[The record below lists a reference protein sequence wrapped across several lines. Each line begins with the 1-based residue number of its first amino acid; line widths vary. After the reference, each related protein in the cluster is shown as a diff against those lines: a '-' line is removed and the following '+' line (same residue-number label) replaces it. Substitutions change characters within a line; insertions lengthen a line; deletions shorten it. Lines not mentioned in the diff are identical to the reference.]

1 MPRRNPRVRIDNQGR
16 LEVVDPSY
24 DFLDLL
30 QEVDPGFRVVT
41 ADLPGFKWPAFQAMR
56 TARYSVESSALSS
69 LSEPKLW
76 RMHRDRTQIC
86 ANATASAASVLDVK
100 IELARRLLFQCT
112 LCARRCGV
120 NRHAGEL
127 GACRLGTEALVAEHF
142 VHIAEEPPINPSLV
156 LNLAGCAL
164 RCRYCQQGAILSPSS
179 VVGEELSSDLWRCLD
194 VGSARSLSFV
204 GGNPD
209 ESLYAVLRF
218 LAAAP
223 LDWSLP
229 IVWNSHA
236 YSSVEALEL
245 LDGIADAF
253 VPDLKYGC
261 DGCGETLAGVPDYF
275 HVARRSIPSML
286 AHKAWVIVR
295 ILVLPG
301 HIECCHI
308 PALEYL
314 AGVKRSNL
322 LVSIRGQYC
331 PDWKISHKDGVLQRR
346 CLEEEVRSVAERATR
361 LGLPCVDANQI
372 DDRNS
377 QLLIPATSIS
387 LSVIR

>member
-1 MPRRNPRVRIDNQGR
+1 MPRRNPRLRIDDLGK
-16 LEVVDPSY
+16 LEVVDPSF

-30 QEVDPGFRVVT
+30 QEIDPGFSVLT
-41 ADLPGFKWPAFQAMR
+41 ADLPGFKWPGFQAMR
-56 TARYSVESSALSS
+56 AAKYPVELSLLSS
-69 LSEPKLW
+69 LSDSELW
-76 RMHRDRTQIC
+76 RMHRDRTP
-86 ANATASAASVLDVK
+86 AHGNAPAGSASVLDVK
-100 IELARRLLFQCT
+100 IELARRLLYRCT
-112 LCARRCGV
+112 LCARLCGV

-127 GACRLGTEALVAEHF
+127 GACRLGTEAVVAEHF

-164 RCRYCQQGAILSPSS
+164 RCRYCQQGAILNPSS
-179 VVGEELSSDLWRCLD
+179 VVGEALSPGLWDRLE
-194 VGSARSLSFV
+194 VRAARSLSFV

-218 LAAAP
+218 LDSAP
-223 LDWSLP
+223 PAWGLP

-261 DGCGETLAGVPDYF
+261 DACGHMLAGVADYF
-275 HVARRSIPSML
+275 QVAQQSIPAML
-286 AHKAWVIVR
+286 AQNAQVIVR

-314 AGVKRSNL
+314 ARIKRSNL
-322 LVSIRGQYC
+322 LVSVRGQYC
-331 PDWKISHKDGVLQRR
+331 PDWKISDKDGVLKRR
-346 CLEEEVRSVAERATR
+346 CLEEEVRTVEERAALLR
-361 LGLPCVDANQI
+361 LPCIDVNQPGAPTPDARSCNP
-372 DDRNS
+372 
-377 QLLIPATSIS
+377 LT
-387 LSVIR
+387 VIR